1 MSFNGNVLDNAWFSL
16 LPMLWAQLYYYV
28 LVYPK
33 VMTSV
38 YVAKVFLY
46 CCFQHVLNS
55 TAGTSPSCHLFH
67 NYLLL
72 YLIMCLLII
81 VVQRPESVKID
92 ARDINGTRFSV
103 NLSDLP
109 ARIFQHEFD
118 HLQVCFSTWITK
130 ATSILVCA

>member
-1 MSFNGNVLDNAWFSL
+1 MS
-16 LPMLWAQLYYYV
+16 P
-28 LVYPK
+28 
-33 VMTSV
+33 
-38 YVAKVFLY
+38 
-46 CCFQHVLNS
+46 
-55 TAGTSPSCHLFH
+55 
-67 NYLLL
+67 
-72 YLIMCLLII
+72 I